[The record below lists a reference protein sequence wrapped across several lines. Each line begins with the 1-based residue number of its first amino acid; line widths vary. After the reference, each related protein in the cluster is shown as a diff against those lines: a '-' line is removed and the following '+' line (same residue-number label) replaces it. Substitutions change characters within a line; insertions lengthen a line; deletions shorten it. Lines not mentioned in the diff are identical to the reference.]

1 MIRLFKKSKKL
12 RIPIETFPESPRND
26 TVDAL
31 EQALDHV
38 AVSLSRNE
46 QDRWFSS
53 NEYEQNPHM
62 IDQIRLAD
70 LAISRLGV
78 SDGLTRHPRRIEN
91 MSEITDVI
99 IMREYSGG
107 RIIEGRC
114 ESADIRMGSL
124 ITPIGI
130 NSSPNI
136 DLAIGNDLI
145 TGIVMGT
152 AFPHDP
158 LRNLDDF
165 FSMNEWVR
173 VYTGIDAQVY
183 CYIEG
188 QVIQI
193 HTRRIFGRTYNDIV
207 SELGIPRQS
216 QIILD
221 RQNLKAK
228 KLIFEVPEFKINDLI
243 TIKLEKRKTNIY
255 VNNVM
260 FIQCKYL
267 LINLESDKEYEE
279 IESIDDA
286 KKHLSN
292 KMERNHSIIKPEDE
306 YWGHCSN
313 IQAWYENNYDLR
325 IIHTNLGFPLLKR
338 LCECG
343 DKKALGT
350 MKDEIFLRVEKGG
363 YKAFKILESYM
374 TFLTP
379 EEIESIKQH
388 AKPLPSQIIFDLFK
402 CPEDYEYEVFAAGMS
417 ENNDVVSKGDFL
429 FSLANIRAILTNR
442 EIEIEYIKIFSD
454 IGTFHLA
461 QDSNHFSTIIG
472 LTEFEQMI
480 KGDVIFWNHSR
491 IIKHNILIFIV
502 NDKFIFESGE
512 LSW

>member
-1 MIRLFKKSKKL
+1 MIVIRLFKRSKKL

-26 TVDAL
+26 TVDAMS
-31 EQALDHV
+31 QALDHV
-38 AVSLSRNE
+38 AVSVTPRSHGRNT
-46 QDRWFSS
+46 
-53 NEYEQNPHM
+53 
-62 IDQIRLAD
+62 IDLNQLER

-78 SDGLTRHPRRIEN
+78 SDGLTRHIRRIEN
-91 MSEITDVI
+91 MSEMTDVI

-114 ESADIRMGSL
+114 ESTDIRMGSL

-130 NSSPNI
+130 ESSPNI
-136 DLAIGNDLI
+136 DLAIENDLI

-165 FSMNEWVR
+165 FSMGEWVR
-173 VYTGIDAQVY
+173 VYSGMDAEVY

-193 HTRRIFGRTYNDIV
+193 HTSRIFGRTYNDIV
-207 SELGIPRQS
+207 DELGIPRQS

-228 KLIFEVPEFKINDLI
+228 KLVYEVQKFKINDLI
-243 TIKLEKRKTNIY
+243 TIKLENRKTNIY

-292 KMERNHSIIKPEDE
+292 KMERNHSIIEPKEE

-313 IQAWYENNYDLR
+313 IQAWYENDYDLR

-338 LCECG
+338 LCECD
-343 DKKALGT
+343 DKKALGS
-350 MKDEIFLRVEKGG
+350 MKDELFLRVEKGG
-363 YKAFKILESYM
+363 LKAYRYLQSYLH
-374 TFLTP
+374 FLTD
-379 EEIESIKQH
+379 EEHDSLKQFVIFPKPTESLKNLLELSGDNYTQEIFSAGTDADNDVSNSGDFMASLSRIKTTVISRGYNIETI
-388 AKPLPSQIIFDLFK
+388 QIISD
-402 CPEDYEYEVFAAGMS
+402 PETYKQAH
-417 ENNDVVSKGDFL
+417 
-429 FSLANIRAILTNR
+429 
-442 EIEIEYIKIFSD
+442 
-454 IGTFHLA
+454 IG
-461 QDSNHFSTIIG
+461 NHFFKEIG
-472 LTEFEQMI
+472 LTEFHR
-480 KGDVIFWNHSR
+480 VIEKRYVLSWSSTNVFD
-491 IIKHNILIFIV
+491 KKVLIFIV
-502 NDKFIFESGE
+502 NDKFIFESGV